1 MALFD
6 ADVLLQEEESEKTF
20 EIAGFEKD
28 GEKYPVTLTIKSTDK
43 IRESEKR
50 IRRKCLDINFRR
62 KDNSD
67 YTETVRK
74 NDPIGYAVEIVGLC
88 YVSSAGDVVNKHSKE
103 VFQALCR
110 KVPAF
115 AQAVASELIEFFDGA
130 KLFKQQQEVVR
141 SARSA

>member
-6 ADVLLQEEESEKTF
+6 ADVLLQEEETEKTF

-28 GEKYPVTLTIKSTDK
+28 GEQYPVTLTIKSTDK

-62 KDNSD
+62 RDNSD

-74 NDPIGYAVEIVGLC
+74 NDPIGYAVEMVGLC
-88 YVSSAGDVVNKHSKE
+88 YVSSAGEVVNRHDKA

-110 KVPAF
+110 RVPAF
-115 AQAVASELIEFFDGA
+115 GQAVASELIEYFDGA
-130 KLFKQQQEVVR
+130 ELFRQKQEGED
-141 SARSA
+141 AKN